1 MKKVEDKVLAG
12 TSRSDRNEPA
22 RGNLTAMPRQP
33 AITLSKDG
41 RKFWKAMGEALIREQ
56 LLSETDLPALA
67 QFAWWWQMGLE
78 AREEL
83 DRKGMIQKFKS
94 GARQV
99 SPELSAVEKIDV
111 KLQNYMR
118 YFGLTPYHRER
129 LITTVTKTA
138 SDADTVADQ
147 WEKLLLTSSVN

>member
-1 MKKVEDKVLAG
+1 MKKVEDKELAG
-12 TSRSDRNEPA
+12 TSRNDRNEPR
-22 RGNLTAMPRQP
+22 RGNLTSMPRQP
-33 AITLSKDG
+33 AIALSKDG

-83 DRKGMIQKFKS
+83 SRKGMIQKFKT
-94 GARQV
+94 GARNI
-99 SPELSAVEKIDV
+99 SPEFTAVERIDT
-111 KLQNYMR
+111 KLQGYFR

-147 WEKLLLTSSVN
+147 WEKLLTSNTN